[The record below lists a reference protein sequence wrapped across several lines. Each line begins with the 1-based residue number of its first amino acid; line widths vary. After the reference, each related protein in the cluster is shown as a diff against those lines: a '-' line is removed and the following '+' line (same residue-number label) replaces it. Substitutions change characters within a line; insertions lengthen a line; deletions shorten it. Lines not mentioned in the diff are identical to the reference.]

1 MANEDKLR
9 DYLKLVTANLR
20 TTRRQLRELSGRGQE
35 PVAVVGIGCRFPGGV
50 RSPEQL
56 WELVE
61 AGTDAV
67 SGFPG
72 DRGWDLDNLYDS
84 GTPGDATT
92 RHGGFLHDATEF
104 DAGFFGISPR
114 EALAMDPQQRVVLEV
129 AWEALERAGVDPL
142 SLKGSRTGVFAG
154 VYSSGYGT
162 TLPMSSE
169 EVKGHLLTGTANSV
183 LSGRVSF
190 VLGLEGPSVS
200 VDTACSSSLVSV
212 HLATQALRGG
222 ECDLALAGGVTV
234 MSAPTLFAEFSRQQG
249 LAADGR
255 CKAFS
260 AEADGT
266 GWGEGAGMLV
276 LERLSDAQRNG
287 HRVLAVVRG
296 SAVNSDGASNGLT
309 APNGPSQ
316 QRVIE
321 AALASARLTPA
332 DVDVVEAHGT
342 GTALG
347 DPIEAK
353 ALLEV
358 YGRNRPE
365 DRPLWLGSVKSN
377 IGHTQAAAGAAGLVK
392 MVMALRHETL
402 PRTLHASNAS
412 PHVDWSAGAV
422 RLLTEPVA
430 WPSGETPRR
439 AAVSGFGIS
448 GTNAHVVLEEAPAV
462 VEDDE
467 PEEPEEQP
475 RVKVLDGAQ
484 AWLVS
489 GRSTEGLAAQAGEL
503 GQHLGGRPED
513 LRWSLATTRAALQHR
528 AVVAAADPAA
538 ALDAL
543 AHGLP
548 AGELVS
554 GVAGEQGR
562 TTFVFPGQGSQWLGM
577 GRELASVSPVFA
589 ARLAECR
596 AALAPYLDLDAAL
609 AGELE
614 AADVVQPALW
624 AVMVSLAAVWEAVG
638 VRPDAVVGHSQGEIA
653 AAAVAGILS
662 LEDAA
667 KVVALRSKALTALAG
682 RGGMLS
688 IAEPADAVRR
698 RIEPW
703 GDRVSVAAVN
713 GPQSTVVSGEPDAL
727 QEIAD
732 RAEVRT
738 RLIPVDYASHSAQV
752 DELRD
757 EILRVLRGIEPRE
770 GTVPLISAMSGEWN
784 PRMDAEYWYASL
796 REPVEF
802 ERAIRLL
809 GAEGHRTFIESSP
822 HPVLTAAVGDSLEE
836 VLALGTLRRD
846 DGGAQRLVLS
856 LAEAYVHG
864 APVDWTAVLDE
875 AEIVDLPT
883 YAFQRR
889 RFWPE
894 PVARVERD
902 RTDDWRYR
910 VTWTPADPAPA
921 TLSGTWLL
929 VTGGADATEYAEA
942 LTAAGAEVV
951 TLRTDETD
959 RDAFGAQLPDGE
971 FAGVLSLMALDEQPS
986 ADRPDVPQGTAA
998 TLALV
1003 QSLGDAGIDA
1013 PLWVLTSG
1021 AVVAVPGETPSPV
1034 QAQAWGLGRVIG
1046 LEHPDRWGGLAD
1058 FAPGAGLA
1066 QLPAVLMGR
1075 EDEIAVRAHGVLARR
1090 LERAPRLR
1098 TDDVPW
1104 TPRGSV
1110 LVTGGTGSIGL
1121 HIGPWLAERGAS
1133 RVVLPS
1139 RSGPSAALAELAA
1152 GLADA
1157 GTAVDLVTCDIA
1169 DRDALAALLARV
1181 PELSTVIHAANV
1193 FDLTRLDE
1201 TGPQGLE
1208 TALTAKVTGAENLAE
1223 LATEVDEFVLFSS
1236 IAAAW
1241 GSNEHGAYAAANAHL
1256 DALAQSR
1263 RARGLPATSIAWGV
1277 WDTRDWDA
1285 LNAAAVHEPGSVT
1298 PARLLRQGMNF
1309 LPPAP
1314 ALTAMGRVLADGDTY
1329 LALADMDWAR
1339 FAPVFTAARPR
1350 PLLDRIADAQTTVDA
1365 PGAPVNDLARRL
1377 ATLAPGERLRT
1388 VTELV
1393 RTHAAATLGHSATQE
1408 VPAARAFRDLG
1419 FDSLTAVELR
1429 RKLAAA
1435 TGLKLPSSVVFDYP
1449 TPSALAEQLIGQLLG
1464 TAAPAE
1470 TAPVRTADPAEP
1482 IAIVGLGCRFPGG
1495 VRTPEQYWDLLA
1507 SGVDAV
1513 SGFPADRGWDPALYD
1528 PDPDHQGKSYTRSGG
1543 FLHDAGE
1550 FDAGFF
1556 GVNPREALAMDPQ
1569 QRLLLEVSWEALERA
1584 GIDPETLRGSRTGVF
1599 TGGALTGYGAGLAEG
1614 DGSAEGYLVTG
1625 HSGSIMSGR
1634 VAYTLGLEGPAVTI
1648 DTACSSSLVALQMA
1662 VRALRSGECDLAL
1675 TGGVMVMATPGQFIG
1690 FSRQRGLSADG
1701 RCKAFGAEADGMGM
1715 SEGAGV
1721 IAVERLSDAR
1731 RNGHPVL
1738 AVVRGIATN
1747 QDGASNGLTAPNGPS
1762 QQRVIRAALA
1772 DAGLASADIDAVEAH
1787 GTGTTLGDPIEAHA
1801 LLATYGRER
1810 DRPLW
1815 LGSAKSNIGHT
1826 QTAAGVAGLLKMVL
1840 ALRHRTLPK
1849 TLHADVASP
1858 EIDWASGQVRLLTEK
1873 RPWETTGGPRRA
1885 GVSAF
1890 GMSGTNAHVILEEAP
1905 ADDVAESEAPRVLA
1919 PAGTA
1924 WTVSARTPEAL
1935 AAQAGRLR
1943 EYVLANP
1950 ELDPADVG
1958 WSLATT
1964 RTLFDHRAV
1973 VVGAGTEELAAGLA
1987 SVATGQS
1994 GAGGVTSSVTSSV
2007 TGSVTDGK
2015 IVFVFPGQGSQWARM
2030 GRQLLAESPVF
2041 AERFAECSRALESF
2055 VDFSP
2060 ADVLAGADG
2069 APDLAT
2075 ADVLQPVLWA
2085 VMVSLAQLWRACGI
2099 EPDAVLGHSQGEI
2112 AAAVVAGI
2120 LSVEDGARVVAVRS
2134 KALRDLDTEGGML
2147 SVVMPAEA
2155 VRELLVP
2162 WGERLAVAAVNGP
2175 ATTVVSGEPGALTEF
2190 ERELRSRRV
2199 LRWRIPATDFVA
2211 HSKLVEPLATTLP
2224 AGLGELSPE
2233 PGTVPFFSTVRLS
2246 WLDGTELDGDY
2257 WYANVREPVRFA
2269 DSVRALAG
2277 TGHHFFA
2284 EVSAHPVLTAAITET
2299 AEAAGLPA
2307 PVVTGTIERERGGAD
2322 RVLEALA
2329 VLAAHGA
2336 PVDWTAVLRGRVVEL
2351 PTYAFQR
2358 THYWPLPK
2366 PPARS
2371 GGSEAEERFWRAVE
2385 EGDFTGLADTLAV
2398 EDRTRLDGV
2407 LPALASWRR
2416 RERGDSAVADW
2427 RFRAEWR
2434 PVAEPAAGQLT
2445 GTWLVVTPDD
2455 APVHPCVP
2463 ALEGHGA
2470 RVVAVGAGG
2479 DDPDREA
2486 LAFRIAE
2493 AVSGEDVAG
2502 VVSLCG
2508 LDETPLPA
2516 FPAVPA
2522 GLAATLALVQALG
2535 DVGLDAPL
2543 WVLTRGAVVTAGGEE
2558 LRSPVQAQIWGLG
2571 RTAAVEVP
2579 GRWGGLIDL
2588 PQTWDERSADRFRAV
2603 LAARDEDQ
2611 VALRGTGILA
2621 RRLARAP
2628 QPATARERYAPRGT
2642 ALVTG
2647 GTGAIGG
2654 HVGRW
2659 LSERAARRVVLT
2671 SRSGPGAGGVP
2682 ELAAGL
2688 AGAGTAV
2695 DVVVCDTGS
2704 REDLS
2709 NLVNRIGPDLST
2721 VMHAA
2726 GALDDGVLDRLS
2738 TERLASTLTG
2748 KAAGA
2753 VHLDEL
2759 TADLDLDAFVLFSS
2773 TSATF
2778 GNGGQGNYAAANA
2791 FLDALA
2797 EKRRAR
2803 GLPGLSLAWG
2813 PWDGGGV
2820 GQASEGARQ
2829 RLARN
2834 KWEVLMDP
2842 ALAVRALAQAVEDP
2856 THATLTLMEVDF
2868 AALATERGA
2877 DELRRAPF
2885 MRELPEL
2892 HALPEVTETEEDAE
2906 FAQRLTGVP
2915 LAEQER
2921 LLVELIRTE
2930 AAWVMGYG
2938 DAAVID
2944 PARAFS
2950 EMGLDSLTSVEL
2962 RNRLGAAT
2970 GLKLPTTLLFDHPD
2984 PVALAGFLRAELT
2997 GAAGPAALGPAVA
3010 RPVEEPLAIVA
3021 MGCRFPGGVSSPEQ
3035 LWSLVDT
3042 GGDAIGG
3049 LPTDRGWDLG
3059 ALYDEDPDRPGTAYV
3074 REGGFVHGVAEFDA
3088 GFFGIS
3094 PREALAM
3101 DPQQRLLLEV
3111 SWEALERGGIDP
3123 ATLRGSR
3130 TGVFVGGYVSGYD
3143 QLGSA
3148 ELEGHLLTGNA
3159 TSVLSGRLSYLLGLE
3174 GPALTVDT
3182 ACSSSLVALHMA
3194 AQALRGG
3201 ECELALVGGVTVM
3214 ATPRDLVGFSRQ
3226 RGLASDGRCKAFGAG
3241 ADGMGMSEGAGV
3253 IAVERLSDA
3262 HRAGHEVLAV
3272 VRGSAVNQDGA
3283 SNGLTAPNGPSQQRV
3298 IRAALADA
3306 GLSAADVDA
3315 VEAHGTGTPL
3325 GDPIEV
3331 QALQATYGQ
3340 DRPNPL
3346 WLGSVKSNLGHMQA
3360 AAGVG
3365 GVLKM
3370 LLALRNRRLPV
3381 TLHADAPSS
3390 HIDWAA
3396 GTVRLLTEPV
3406 AWEPAGRPRR
3416 AGVSGFGMSGTNA
3429 HVILEEAPEPPR
3441 AGSPAETAPVVTG
3454 LVAWPVSARDAESLA
3469 AQAGRLRD
3477 HVAAHAPDPRDVAWS
3492 LVTTRSAFDHR
3503 ALVLGEDAEELSA
3516 GLAALATGDMA
3527 PGLVTG
3533 SVTRGGVGKTA
3544 FVFPGQGSQW
3554 LGMGRDLAESSPV
3567 FAARLAECAAALAPY
3582 LDLNEVLAGAHG
3594 FEAADVVQP
3603 ALWAVMVSLAEVW
3616 RAAGVEPAA
3625 VVGHSQGEIAA
3636 AVVAGALSLEDGA
3649 RVVALRSKA
3658 LTALAGHG
3666 GMLSLAEPADAV
3678 RERIAPWD
3686 VSIAAVNGPQATVVS
3701 GDPEALREIAEAA
3714 DVRARM
3720 IPVDYA
3726 SHSAQVDGLRDEILT
3741 ALAGITPRR
3750 AELTMVSALTGEVL
3764 AGPELDAEYWFRS
3777 LRETV
3782 EFERAVRKLGDDGH
3796 GVFIETSPH
3805 PVLTSAIEDTLDAVD
3820 TVVTGT
3826 LRRDEGGAWRLLSSF
3841 AAAAVRG
3848 VAVDWPAVL
3857 GRAAKVDLPTYAF
3870 RHQRFWPDP
3879 VTTADGPDSGFWAA
3893 VDRGDTRELAD
3904 ALSLDDDRIDDLLPA
3919 LAAYRQRERDN
3930 SASADW
3936 RYRVTWA
3943 PVAEPPTTVLSG
3955 SWLIVGDPAETAPI
3969 AAALSARGAEVTVD
3983 GTGLSRAGEFA
3994 GVVSVL
4000 AMGGSGLASTLRL
4013 VRHGIGAPL
4022 WVLTRGAVATVP
4034 GEEPDPD
4041 QAQVWGFG
4049 RVAALEHPE
4058 RWGGLVDL
4066 PSTWDDRT
4074 AARLCAVLTSSE
4086 DQVALRRSG
4095 ILARRLTRADRPR
4108 VRRTWQPR
4116 GTVLVTGGHGA
4127 FGRHTARWLA
4137 DRGAERVVL
4146 TAREI
4151 AAVTAAEIADV
4162 GADVFVST
4170 CDTTDRASLAALLD
4184 RTAPAAVVHADGAGQ
4199 ATPVAET
4206 GEAELAAITAAKAA
4220 GAKHLDE
4227 LTGDLDA
4234 FVVFSSIAATWG
4246 SALVGGYAAGNACAE
4261 AVAERRRARGLAA
4274 TTVAW
4279 GPWTGGAEAGQSI
4292 RHGLRTL
4299 DPAAAVRALGQ
4310 VLDAGEEAV
4319 TIADVEWARFAP
4331 AFTLR
4336 RPSPLVEALPE
4347 VAAALAEPEPEE
4359 PGRAGRL
4366 AALPRAQREQEL
4378 TDLVRA
4384 EAARVLDHTGPAD
4397 VDRDRAFS
4405 ALGFDSLTSVE
4416 LRNRLTAVTGVQ
4428 LPSTVVFQY
4437 PTPAELAA
4445 RLAEL
4450 LGDGDEGSD
4459 GALAEL
4465 DRLDA
4470 LLAGA
4475 ADAEDAG
4482 RVTARLEAV
4491 VARWRELRGEGP
4503 GIAETL
4509 AAAGDDEVFDFIG
4522 SEFGIQ

>member
-20 TTRRQLRELSGRGQE
+20 TARRQLRELSGRGQE

-56 WELVE
+56 WELVDR
-61 AGTDAV
+61 GTDAV
-67 SGFPG
+67 AGFPG
-72 DRGWDLDNLYDS
+72 DRGWDLENLYDR

-276 LERLSDAQRNG
+276 LERLSDARRNG

-377 IGHTQAAAGAAGLVK
+377 IGHTQAAAGVAGLVK
-392 MVMALRHETL
+392 MVMALQHEAL

-412 PHVDWSAGAV
+412 PHVDWSAGEV
-422 RLLTEPVA
+422 RLLTEAVA
-430 WPSGETPRR
+430 WPSGERPRC
-439 AAVSGFGIS
+439 AGVSGFGIS
-448 GTNAHVVLEEAPAV
+448 GTNAHVLISEAPPV
-462 VEDDE
+462 VEDE
-467 PEEPEEQP
+467 EAEEPETQP
-475 RVKVLDGAQ
+475 RVKALDGAQ

-489 GRSTEGLAAQAGEL
+489 GRSTEGLAAQAAEL
-503 GQHLGGRPED
+503 GQHLGGRPAD
-513 LRWSLATTRAALQHR
+513 LQWSLATTRAALEHR
-528 AVVAAADPAA
+528 AVVAAADPTAGLA
-538 ALDAL
+538 ALT
-543 AHGLP
+543 HGLP
-548 AGELVS
+548 AAELVT
-554 GVAGEQGR
+554 GVAGEPGR
-562 TTFVFPGQGSQWLGM
+562 ITFVFPGQGGQWLGM
-577 GRELASVSPVFA
+577 GRELAEVSPVFA

-596 AALAPYLDLDAAL
+596 VALAPYLDLDEAL
-609 AGELE
+609 AGELQT
-614 AADVVQPALW
+614 ADVVQPALW
-624 AVMVSLAAVWEAVG
+624 AVMVSLAAVWESAG
-638 VRPDAVVGHSQGEIA
+638 VRPDAVLGHSQGEIA
-653 AAAVAGILS
+653 AAAVAGHLS

-688 IAEPADAVRR
+688 IAESVDAVRT
-698 RIEPW
+698 RIAPW
-703 GDRVSVAAVN
+703 GERVSVAAVN

-727 QEIAD
+727 QEIGA

-757 EILRVLRGIEPRE
+757 EILDVLQGIEPRE
-770 GTVPLISAMSGEWN
+770 AAVPLISSMSGEWN
-784 PRMDAEYWYASL
+784 PHLDAGYWYASL

-802 ERAIRLL
+802 ERAVRLL
-809 GAEGHRTFIESSP
+809 GAEGYRTFLESSP
-822 HPVLTAAVGDSLEE
+822 HPVLSTAIGDSLDD

-846 DGGAQRLVLS
+846 EGGAQRLVLS
-856 LAEAYVHG
+856 LAEAHVQG
-864 APVDWTAVLDE
+864 VPVDWTAVLEE

-894 PVARVERD
+894 PVARLERD

-929 VTGGADATEYAEA
+929 VTGSADPAQYAEV
-942 LTAAGAEVV
+942 LSAAGAEVV
-951 TLRTDETD
+951 TLRIDETD
-959 RDAFGAQLPDGE
+959 RNAFGAQLPEGE
-971 FAGVLSLMALDEQPS
+971 FAGVLSLLALDEQPM

-1013 PLWVLTSG
+1013 PLWVLTNG

-1046 LEHPDRWGGLAD
+1046 LEHPDRWGGLVD
-1058 FAPGAGLA
+1058 FALDAGFAL
-1066 QLPAVLMGR
+1066 LPAVLMGR
-1075 EDEIAVRAHGVLARR
+1075 EDEVAVRAHGVLARR

-1098 TDDVPW
+1098 TDDVTW

-1133 RVVLPS
+1133 RIVLPS
-1139 RSGPSAALAELAA
+1139 RSGPSAGLAELAA
-1152 GLADA
+1152 GLAEA
-1157 GTAVDLVTCDIA
+1157 GTAVDFVTCDIG

-1208 TALTAKVTGAENLAE
+1208 TALAAKVTGAENLAE
-1223 LATEVDEFVLFSS
+1223 FATDVDEFVLFSS

-1263 RARGLPATSIAWGV
+1263 RERGLPATSIAWGV

-1285 LNAAAVHEPGSVT
+1285 LNAAAAHEPGSVT

-1329 LALADMDWAR
+1329 LALADLDWTR
-1339 FAPVFTAARPR
+1339 FAPVFTAVRPR

-1365 PGAPVNDLARRL
+1365 PEAPVNDLARRL

-1388 VTELV
+1388 VTDLV
-1393 RTHAAATLGHSATQE
+1393 RTHAAATLGHSSAQE

-1495 VRTPEQYWDLLA
+1495 VRTPEQYWELLA

-1556 GVNPREALAMDPQ
+1556 GINPREALAMDPQ

-1584 GIDPETLRGSRTGVF
+1584 GIDPETVRGSRTGVF

-1614 DGSAEGYLVTG
+1614 DGGAEGYLVTG

-1701 RCKAFGAEADGMGM
+1701 RCKAFGAGADGMGM
-1715 SEGAGV
+1715 SEGAGM

-1772 DAGLASADIDAVEAH
+1772 DAGLTSADIDAVEAH
-1787 GTGTTLGDPIEAHA
+1787 GTGTRLGDPIEAHA
-1801 LLATYGRER
+1801 LLATYGRDR

-1849 TLHADVASP
+1849 TLHAEVASP
-1858 EIDWASGQVRLLTEK
+1858 EIDWASGRVQLLTEQ

-1905 ADDVAESEAPRVLA
+1905 AGDPAEPKAPHVLA

-1924 WTVSARTPEAL
+1924 WPLSARTPEAL

-1943 EYVLANP
+1943 EFALANP

-1958 WSLATT
+1958 WSLATGRT
-1964 RTLFDHRAV
+1964 RFDHRAV
-1973 VVGAGTEELAAGLA
+1973 VVGAGMEELAAGLA
-1987 SVATGQS
+1987 SVATGQP
-1994 GAGGVTSSVTSSV
+1994 GAGSFTGSVTDGAT

-2015 IVFVFPGQGSQWARM
+2015 VVFVFPGQGSQWAGM

-2041 AERFAECSRALESF
+2041 AARFAECSRALESV

-2060 ADVLAGADG
+2060 ADVLAGAEG
-2069 APDLAT
+2069 APGLDT
-2075 ADVLQPVLWA
+2075 ADVMQPVLWA
-2085 VMVSLAQLWRACGI
+2085 VMVSLAQVWRACGI

-2155 VRELLVP
+2155 VRELLAP
-2162 WGERLAVAAVNGP
+2162 WGERLAVAAENGP

-2224 AGLGELSPE
+2224 AELAELCPE

-2277 TGHHFFA
+2277 TGHHFFV
-2284 EVSAHPVLTAAITET
+2284 EVSAHPVLTAAIAET

-2329 VLAAHGA
+2329 VPAVHGA
-2336 PVDWTAVLRGRVVEL
+2336 SVDWTAVLRGRPVEL

-2366 PPARS
+2366 PSVPS
-2371 GGSEAEERFWRAVE
+2371 GGSAAEARFWQAVE
-2385 EGDFTGLADTLAV
+2385 EGDLTGLADTLAV
-2398 EDRTRLDGV
+2398 EDRARLDGV

-2434 PVAEPAAGQLT
+2434 PVAEPTAGKPAAGELT

-2455 APVHPCVP
+2455 SPVHPCVP

-2470 RVVAVGAGG
+2470 RVVAVGTGG
-2479 DDPDREA
+2479 GDPDREA

-2493 AVSGEDVAG
+2493 AVSGERITG

-2508 LDETPLPA
+2508 LDETPLAA

-2535 DVGLDAPL
+2535 DVGLEAPL

-2558 LRSPVQAQIWGLG
+2558 LHSPVQAQIWGLG

-2588 PQTWDERSADRFRAV
+2588 PQVWDERSAGRFRAV
-2603 LAARDEDQ
+2603 LAAREEDQ

-2621 RRLARAP
+2621 RRLVRAP
-2628 QPATARERYAPRGT
+2628 QPAAVRERYAPHGT
-2642 ALVTG
+2642 ALITG

-2659 LSERAARRVVLT
+2659 LSERDARRVVLT

-2682 ELAAGL
+2682 DLAAGL
-2688 AGAGTAV
+2688 ADAGTAV
-2695 DVVVCDTGS
+2695 DVVACDTGS
-2704 REDLS
+2704 RDDLA
-2709 NLVNRIGPDLST
+2709 NLVDRIGPDLST

-2797 EKRRAR
+2797 EQRRAR

-2885 MRELPEL
+2885 MRELPEI
-2892 HALPEVTETEEDAE
+2892 HAVPAVPEAEEEAE
-2906 FAQRLTGVP
+2906 FAQRLPGLP
-2915 LAEQER
+2915 GAEQER

-2930 AAWVMGYG
+2930 AAWVMGYR

-2997 GAAGPAALGPAVA
+2997 GAAGPATAGPALT
-3010 RPVEEPLAIVA
+3010 RPIEEPLAIVA
-3021 MGCRFPGGVSSPEQ
+3021 MGCRFPGGVTSPEE
-3035 LWSLVDT
+3035 LWSLLDA
-3042 GGDAIGG
+3042 GGDAISG
-3049 LPTDRGWDLG
+3049 LPADRGWDLD

-3074 REGGFVHGVAEFDA
+3074 REGGFVQGVADFDA

-3130 TGVFVGGYVSGYD
+3130 TGVFIGGYVSGYD

-3194 AQALRGG
+3194 AKALRGG

-3226 RGLASDGRCKAFGAG
+3226 RGLAADGRCKAFGAG

-3262 HRAGHEVLAV
+3262 HRHGHEVLAV

-3365 GVLKM
+3365 GVLKV

-3381 TLHADAPSS
+3381 TLHADDPSS
-3390 HIDWAA
+3390 HIDWDTR
-3396 GTVRLLTEPV
+3396 TVRLLTEPV
-3406 AWEPAGRPRR
+3406 AWEPIGRPRR

-3441 AGSPAETAPVVTG
+3441 AELPAETVPVVTG

-3469 AQAGRLRD
+3469 AQAGRLRE
-3477 HVAAHAPDPRDVAWS
+3477 HVTAHAPDVRDVAWS

-3503 ALVLGEDAEELSA
+3503 ALVLGADAEELSA
-3516 GLAALATGDMA
+3516 GLAALATGGTS

-3533 SVTRGGVGKTA
+3533 SVARGGAGKTA

-3554 LGMGRDLAESSPV
+3554 LGMGRDLAAASPV

-3582 LDLNEVLAGAHG
+3582 LDLNEVLAGVHG

-3603 ALWAVMVSLAEVW
+3603 ALWAVLVSLAEVW
-3616 RAAGVEPAA
+3616 RAAGVAPAA

-3658 LTALAGHG
+3658 LTALAGRG
-3666 GMLSLAEPADAV
+3666 GMLSLAEPAEAV

-3686 VSIAAVNGPQATVVS
+3686 VSIAAVNGPHATVVS
-3701 GDPEALREIAEAA
+3701 GAPEELREIAEAA
-3714 DVRARM
+3714 DVRTRM

-3726 SHSAQVDGLRDEILT
+3726 SHSAQVDELREEILT

-3777 LRETV
+3777 LREPV
-3782 EFERAVRKLGDDGH
+3782 EFERAVRKLSDDGH
-3796 GVFIETSPH
+3796 GVFVETSPH
-3805 PVLTSAIEDTLDAVD
+3805 PVLTSAIEDTVDA
-3820 TVVTGT
+3820 VVTGT
-3826 LRRDEGGAWRLLSSF
+3826 LRRDEGGAWRLLRSF
-3841 AAAAVRG
+3841 GVAAVQG

-3870 RHQRFWPDP
+3870 RHQRFWPQP
-3879 VTTADGPDSGFWAA
+3879 VTEADGSDSGFWAA

-3904 ALSLDDDRIDDLLPA
+3904 TLSLDDGRIGDLLPA
-3919 LAAYRQRERDN
+3919 LAAYRQRERV
-3930 SASADW
+3930 SDW

-3943 PVAEPPTTVLSG
+3943 PVAEPATTTLSG
-3955 SWLIVGDPAETAPI
+3955 PWLVVGDPAETAPI

-3983 GTGLSRAGEFA
+3983 VTGLSREGEFT
-3994 GVVSVL
+3994 GVVSVA
-4000 AMGGSGLASTLRL
+4000 AMGGAGLASTLRL
-4013 VRHGIGAPL
+4013 VQHGIDAPL
-4022 WVLTRGAVATVP
+4022 WVLTRGAVATGA
-4034 GEEPDPD
+4034 GEGAIPE

-4049 RVAALEHPE
+4049 RVVALEHPQ

-4066 PSTWDDRT
+4066 PSTWDERV
-4074 AARLCAVLTSSE
+4074 AARLCAVLTGSE

-4108 VRRTWQPR
+4108 VRQTWQPR

-4127 FGRHTARWLA
+4127 LGRHTARWLA

-4146 TAREI
+4146 TAPEI
-4151 AAVTAAEIADV
+4151 NPSTAAEIADG

-4170 CDTTDRASLAALLD
+4170 CDTTDRASLAALLA
-4184 RTAPAAVVHADGAGQ
+4184 RTAPTAVVHADGAGQ

-4206 GEAELAAITAAKAA
+4206 GVEELAAIAAAKAA

-4227 LTGDLDA
+4227 LTDDLDA

-4246 SALVGGYAAGNACAE
+4246 SALVGGYAAGNASAE
-4261 AVAERRRARGLAA
+4261 AVAERRRARGLPA

-4279 GPWTGGAEAGQSI
+4279 GPWTGGAEAGQSV

-4299 DPAAAVRALGQ
+4299 DPAAAVRALAQ
-4310 VLDAGEEAV
+4310 VLDAGEQAV
-4319 TIADVEWARFAP
+4319 TIADVDWARFAP

-4347 VAAALAEPEPEE
+4347 AAAALAEPEPE
-4359 PGRAGRL
+4359 PTGGAGRL

-4378 TDLVRA
+4378 TELVRT

-4416 LRNRLTAVTGVQ
+4416 LRNRLTAVTGVK

-4450 LGDGDEGSD
+4450 LGADDGAA
-4459 GALAEL
+4459 GALAGL

-4470 LLAGA
+4470 ALAGA

-4491 VARWRELRGEGP
+4491 VARWRELRGERP

-4509 AAAGDDEVFDFIG
+4509 ADAGDDEVFDFIG